1 MFSPMT
7 SSLEK
12 SRDFENR
19 VILKKWG
26 FSPMTSSM
34 GFSPMTSSLE
44 KSRDFENRVILKKWG
59 FSPMTSS
66 MGFSPMTSSLEKSRD
81 FENRMNLKKRVFSL
95 IGVTAPPRPDSPSGT
110 LTQKYNLRSHVID
123 IE

>member
-1 MFSPMT
+1 MT

-19 VILKKWG
+19 VNLKKWG

-59 FSPMTSS
+59 FSPMTSF
-66 MGFSPMTSSLEKSRD
+66 MGKT
-81 FENRMNLKKRVFSL
+81 RVFEKVGFFS
-95 IGVTAPPRPDSPSGT
+95 GRVTAPPRPDSPSGT
-110 LTQKYNLRSHVID
+110 FPQKYILRSYVID

>member
-19 VILKKWG
+19 VNLKN
-26 FSPMTSSM
+26 
-34 GFSPMTSSLE
+34 L
-44 KSRDFENRVILKKWG
+44 
-59 FSPMTSS
+59 
-66 MGFSPMTSSLEKSRD
+66 
-81 FENRMNLKKRVFSL
+81 MNLKKSHEFENSHDFEKSGFFSDR
-95 IGVTAPPRPDSPSGT
+95 VTAPPRPDSPSGT
-110 LTQKYNLRSHVID
+110 FPQKYNLRSHVID